1 MDRIVNMIVG
11 RVVRQLVNRG
21 VDAGVEQVMRR
32 TGGGGQTEPSAEQR
46 QRIGQTQRHAR
57 EAMKLARRIGRF

>member
-21 VDAGVEQVMRR
+21 VDAGVDQVFRR
-32 TGGGGQTEPSAEQR
+32 TGRASGDQPTAEESA
-46 QRIGQTQRHAR
+46 RIGQTKRHAR
-57 EAMKLARRIGRF
+57 EAIRLARRIGRF

>member
-21 VDAGVEQVMRR
+21 VDAGVERVFS
-32 TGGGGQTEPSAEQR
+32 GSGDAAGAEPTAEQR
-46 QRIGQTQRHAR
+46 QRIGQTKRHAR
-57 EAMKLARRIGRF
+57 EAIRLARRIGRF